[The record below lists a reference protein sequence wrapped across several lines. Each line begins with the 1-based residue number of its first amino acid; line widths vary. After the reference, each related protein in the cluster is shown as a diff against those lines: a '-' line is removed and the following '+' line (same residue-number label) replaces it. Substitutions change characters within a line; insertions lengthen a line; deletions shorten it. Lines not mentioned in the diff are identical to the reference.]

1 MDFVKNVEDAEP
13 GDVIC
18 IDSGD
23 MGVKMSDGSVCWRQ
37 NDESEDW
44 WLHRVASMHTM
55 LMDIENRASDGTI
68 APGVIR
74 GK

>member
-1 MDFVKNVEDAEP
+1 MDFVKNVEDAEL
-13 GDVIC
+13 GDIVC

-37 NDESEDW
+37 DNEPEDW
-44 WLHRVASMHTM
+44 WLHRVANLHMMM
-55 LMDIENRASDGTI
+55 LDVSSRRLDGSL